1 MGESRVQRLMR
12 LRGVAALLP
21 VDAAAIRDAAAAAPR
36 CLQCP
41 NQRLCD
47 EALAASDVKGLS
59 LFCPNAH
66 YLEYLRSRGLTFA

>member
-1 MGESRVQRLMR
+1 MKESRLQRLMR
-12 LRGVAALLP
+12 LRGVAASHA
-21 VDAAAIRDAAAAAPR
+21 VDAAETRDAAAATQR